1 MPTNKKAERRRPLVA
16 HNLRRAL
23 LMSIKHWERI
33 LDGKDHSADASAC
46 HLCKICERIHVSAFG
61 FYCDFCP
68 LGRAGMRC
76 GKYGSPWHNTRW
88 VRDEINCVVPQDTW
102 SAEGVESVEIML
114 TCLYLLREAFKDLP
128 IHISEE

>member
-1 MPTNKKAERRRPLVA
+1 MPTNKKEER
-16 HNLRRAL
+16 HAL

-33 LDGKDHSADASAC
+33 LDGKDHSADAVAC
-46 HLCKICERIHVSAFG
+46 DLCNLFG
-61 FYCDFCP
+61 MRDAGPQCYCDFCP